1 MTMKFTFES
10 ERARNRYRQPLLCR
24 IDVAVETGF
33 AESGESDDFEQPGF
47 GGEDNL

>member
-1 MTMKFTFES
+1 MTMKFAFEPNP
-10 ERARNRYRQPLLCR
+10 ARDSYRRPLLCI

-33 AESGESDDFEQPGF
+33 AESDESDDFEQPEF